1 MQYTATI
8 SSKGQITL
16 PAKIRKSLN
25 LVAGDRITITKSA
38 GVVKL
43 TPSVYDEELSELRE
57 KVAVELK
64 EKGKWGIPYS
74 EVRRLTDEARLVDYE
89 KKYGTR
95 S

>member
-16 PAKIRKSLN
+16 PAKIRRSLN

-38 GVVKL
+38 GAVKL
-43 TPSVYDEELSELRE
+43 TPSAYDEELEVLRE
-57 KVAVELK
+57 KIATELK
-64 EKGKWGIPYS
+64 AKGKWGIPYS
-74 EVRRLTDEARLVDYE
+74 EVRRFTDEARLADYE